1 MSVVLTTLWT
11 GAAVLLSIALFLTV
25 FRLVAGPGTLDRL
38 VSLDTFAAVCQCG
51 IGVYIAWTRD
61 TTPASAIVALAL
73 IGFLG
78 SVAVTRFRVPDENV
92 SAPTGAEDEEGTAR

>member
-1 MSVVLTTLWT
+1 MAKQDKSVYVRRRII
-11 GAAVLLSIALFLTV
+11 VLLGVIA
-25 FRLVAGPGTLDRL
+25 
-38 VSLDTFAAVCQCG
+38 
-51 IGVYIAWTRD
+51 
-61 TTPASAIVALAL
+61 VALAL